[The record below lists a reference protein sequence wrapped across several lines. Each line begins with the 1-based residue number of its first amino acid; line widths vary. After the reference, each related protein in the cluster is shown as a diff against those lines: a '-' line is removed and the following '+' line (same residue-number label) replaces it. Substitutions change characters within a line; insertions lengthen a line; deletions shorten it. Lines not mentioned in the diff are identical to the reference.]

1 MELVDPHGNKLN
13 RSRNKAEVLDILH
26 ALKPMNK
33 EQERILAQAIG
44 KQMEKARKTKM
55 SKGLK
60 YGFDGVFEHNAKKR
74 LTTDG
79 FSKSRDWRLEAV
91 IPKEMFYVAR
101 KIWGDDVITNPQK
114 FKEAFVKDEQGRMCL
129 TVDPKTI

>member
-1 MELVDPHGNKLN
+1 MELVDPSGKKLAG
-13 RSRNKAEVLDILH
+13 RSKEEVLGILY

-33 EQERILAQAIG
+33 EQEAILARAIG
-44 KQMEKARKTKM
+44 EQIEKSRKTKM
-55 SKGLK
+55 NKGLK
-60 YGFDGVFEHNAKKR
+60 YGFDGVFQHNARKR
-74 LTTDG
+74 AKTDG
-79 FSKSRDWRLEAV
+79 FSKSRNWRLEAV

>member
-1 MELVDPHGNKLN
+1 MDLVDPQGKRLTG
-13 RSRNKAEVLDILH
+13 RSKQEVLDILH
-26 ALKPMNK
+26 KLAPANK
-33 EQERILAQAIG
+33 EQEAILARAIG
-44 KQMEKARKTKM
+44 KQMEKARKGKM
-55 SKGLK
+55 NKGLK
-60 YGFDGVFEHNAKKR
+60 EGFGGVFEHNARKR
-74 LTTDG
+74 ANSDG

-101 KIWGDDVITNPQK
+101 KIWGDDVITNPAK

>member
-1 MELVDPHGNKLN
+1 MDLVDPQGKRLTG
-13 RSRNKAEVLDILH
+13 RSKQEVLDILH
-26 ALKPMNK
+26 KLAPANK
-33 EQERILAQAIG
+33 EQEAILAQAIS
-44 KQMEKARKTKM
+44 KQMEKARKNKIRV
-55 SKGLK
+55 GLK
-60 YGFDGVFEHNAKKR
+60 EGFDGVFEHNARKR
-74 LTTDG
+74 ANSDG

-101 KIWGDDVITNPQK
+101 KIWGDDVITNPAK

>member
-1 MELVDPHGNKLN
+1 MDLVDPQGKRLTG
-13 RSRNKAEVLDILH
+13 RSKQEVLDILH
-26 ALKPMNK
+26 KLAPANK
-33 EQERILAQAIG
+33 EQEAILARAIG
-44 KQMEKARKTKM
+44 EQMEKARKGKM
-55 SKGLK
+55 NKGLK
-60 YGFDGVFEHNAKKR
+60 EGFDGVFEHNARKR
-74 LTTDG
+74 ATSDG

-101 KIWGDDVITNPQK
+101 KIWGDDVITNPVK

>member
-1 MELVDPHGNKLN
+1 MTVSQKFENMATIIWTKLQN
-13 RSRNKAEVLDILH
+13 EVARI
-26 ALKPMNK
+26 KPT
-33 EQERILAQAIG
+33 R
-44 KQMEKARKTKM
+44 
-55 SKGLK
+55 
-60 YGFDGVFEHNAKKR
+60 AK
-74 LTTDG
+74 TDG
-79 FSKSRDWRLEAV
+79 FNDSRDWRLEAI

>member
-1 MELVDPHGNKLN
+1 MDLVDPQGKRLTG
-13 RSRNKAEVLDILH
+13 RSKQEVLDILH
-26 ALKPMNK
+26 KLAPANK
-33 EQERILAQAIG
+33 EQEAILARAIG
-44 KQMEKARKTKM
+44 EQMEKARKGKM
-55 SKGLK
+55 NKGLK
-60 YGFDGVFEHNAKKR
+60 EGFDGVFEHNARKR
-74 LTTDG
+74 ANSDG

-101 KIWGDDVITNPQK
+101 KIWGDDVITNPAK